1 MKYLSY
7 YGLELNPFTDKFDS
21 YKCYCSNSYNNMYF
35 RLKYLE
41 EIKGIGLFVGSP
53 GVGKTYTLKCYLE
66 SLNKDLYKIIQVTTT
81 NMGQFEILLQIA
93 KELGL
98 DPGNYFKSLLEE
110 RVKEA
115 IINLRRKY
123 RKEIIL
129 VIDNIQNIRV
139 SALEEIQYLIESD
152 YGRNETFTIILLGE
166 ENFKETILKRIK
178 FEGLRQR
185 IVVNYQVD
193 ALNLIE
199 VKEYIKKQLKYAGC
213 EREIIEESGYTAI
226 FNISG
231 GIPRKINKIVSTSL
245 MLGYQ
250 KKEKIISN
258 ETIMESKYEVIL

>member
-1 MKYLSY
+1 
-7 YGLELNPFTDKFDS
+7 
-21 YKCYCSNSYNNMYF
+21 
-35 RLKYLE
+35 
-41 EIKGIGLFVGSP
+41 
-53 GVGKTYTLKCYLE
+53 
-66 SLNKDLYKIIQVTTT
+66 
-81 NMGQFEILLQIA
+81 MGQFEILLQIA

-250 KKEKIISN
+250 KKEKIMLI
-258 ETIMESKYEVIL
+258 KVILALVVFLVVLLSIVEL